1 MSTARERSHR
11 QRGEERAMGSSTYT
25 LDMMGDVDEKKRGVL
40 RVDRC
45 WKGEVIEEVL
55 LTKLGMEEG
64 ENRGAAAARKL
75 EVITRGMQ
83 SGAAMTD
90 LGE

>member
-1 MSTARERSHR
+1 MVE
-11 QRGEERAMGSSTYT
+11 G
-25 LDMMGDVDEKKRGVL
+25 
-40 RVDRC
+40 
-45 WKGEVIEEVL
+45 EVL
-55 LTKLGMEEG
+55 LTKLGIEEG

>member
-1 MSTARERSHR
+1 
-11 QRGEERAMGSSTYT
+11 
-25 LDMMGDVDEKKRGVL
+25 MMGEVDEKNRVEV

-45 WKGEVIEEVL
+45 WKGEVIEEEVL

-75 EVITRGMQ
+75 EVITRGIQ

-90 LGE
+90 PGE